1 MKITLLALLILL
13 QTGAQSAGFVTGVV
27 RGANGMPAAGVRVYA
42 IGVRDDV
49 DLSTAPLEGQAQT
62 DAAGRYRL
70 EVPPG
75 RYYIGSG
82 SVSAP
87 TFFPGA
93 RSLADARV
101 VTVAAGGLIEAID
114 FSSFVPPP
122 PSGIQVA
129 MGTAVLSGVI
139 RFPDGAPAPGITV
152 TAVPQSAA
160 SGTSPTT
167 LSYVVATSASAGGT
181 AVFFAGAG
189 PTTVTPSPSTTGAVG
204 TQFVIVSR
212 ISFTGTAVTDTTG
225 RYVLSNMAADTFYVA
240 AGFAESPVLYPGVTD
255 RAAAKTVTTTTGA
268 NLSGFDFT
276 VPRPAPRVS
285 VRGQVT
291 AIGGAPGGGSTVEI
305 RSPSQV
311 SSSYGLPSGLLNSTF
326 VVGPDGKFE
335 FRDVRPGPYV
345 LYASH
350 SAIRS
355 APKNIVVT
363 DQPLVDLDLQ
373 IRAATLSGRIVAED
387 GSPFPDARAFVDA
400 IVSTASEPNMIA
412 STFLPIAVDG
422 SFSRILEADTYRFM
436 LRALPEEYSI
446 KSITTGSVDL
456 TKETLKID
464 GTTNPNVEVR
474 VGKRTPVSSP
484 SGVRVRGRVLDS
496 VSGAPSSAE
505 RISVCCRET
514 GPVQRFSAPIDADGS
529 FEFTG
534 VPAGN
539 YLFSLQVRS
548 GTPNLFPVEGTIEV
562 GGSEISAIEVLST
575 PQFGE
580 LAARLFVE
588 GNLPPGTDRD
598 AMTVVFTGSN
608 GKVRVVAGRRESGSY
623 SALLPAGDRYNVVV
637 TNLPEGFFVKDVSG
651 STEVQT
657 PSFPR
662 TGSPPVPTPIV
673 ITVAPR

>member
-1 MKITLLALLILL
+1 MKIALALLILL
-13 QTGAQSAGFVTGVV
+13 QTGAQSVGYVTGVV

-75 RYYIGSG
+75 RYYVGSG

-93 RSLADARV
+93 RGLADARV
-101 VTVAAGGLIEAID
+101 VTVATGGIIEAID

-139 RFPDGAPAPGITV
+139 RFPDGAPAAGIAV
-152 TAVPQSAA
+152 TAVSQSAA
-160 SGTSPTT
+160 SGTSPT
-167 LSYVVATSASAGGT
+167 LGYVVTTSASAGGT

-225 RYVLSNMAADTFYVA
+225 RYVLSNVAADTFYVA
-240 AGFAESPVLYPGVTD
+240 AGFAESPILYPGVTD
-255 RAAAKTVTTTTGA
+255 RAAAKTVTTTAGA
-268 NLSGFDFT
+268 NLSGLDFT
-276 VPRPAPRVS
+276 VPRPAPGVS
-285 VRGQVT
+285 LRGQVR
-291 AIGGAPGGGSTVEI
+291 AIGGTSAGGSTVEI

-311 SSSYGLPSGLLNSTF
+311 SSPYGLPSGHLNSN
-326 VVGPDGKFE
+326 VAVSPDGKFE

-355 APKNIVVT
+355 DPKTIVVA

-373 IRAATLSGRIVAED
+373 IRAAVLSGRIVAED

-400 IVSTASEPNMIA
+400 IVSTTSEPNMIA
-412 STFLPIAVDG
+412 TTFLPIAGDG

-436 LRALPEEYSI
+436 LRALPEEYFL

-456 TKETLKID
+456 MREPLKID
-464 GTTNPNVEVR
+464 GTAPEYVEVR

-484 SGVRVRGRVLDS
+484 SGVRVRGRVLDA

-505 RISVCCRET
+505 RVSVCCRET
-514 GPVQRFSAPIDADGS
+514 GPVQRFSTPIDADGS

-534 VPAGN
+534 IPSGH

-548 GTPNLFPVEGTIEV
+548 GTPNLFPVEGSIELGV
-562 GGSEISAIEVLST
+562 SDISAIEVLST

-598 AMTVVFTGSN
+598 AMAVVFTGSN

-623 SALLPAGDRYNVVV
+623 SALLPSGDRYNLAV

-673 ITVAPR
+673 ITVAPK